1 MTATAIAEKK
11 VRKSAVER
19 KDVELSKL
27 LNEHRLI
34 KVDIQQEH
42 VTCTARVD
50 MPEYGIKRGEM
61 FHLVACG
68 SYPGYAYIVT
78 WDAAW
83 NKHACSCKSY
93 QFRHACQDADLV
105 NEVCKA
111 KYHQRKSVPARQ
123 FEDWGESDTA
133 AHVEDSIAS
142 GELDAIDAERAAWA
156 KMTPEQ
162 RRVAYSEQFDLSYGD
177 VA

>member
-1 MTATAIAEKK
+1 MIVATAEKK
-11 VRKSAVER
+11 VRKSAAER
-19 KDVELSKL
+19 KAAELVTL
-27 LNEHRLI
+27 LSEHRLV
-34 KVDIQQEH
+34 KVDMQQEH

-68 SYPGYAYIVT
+68 SHPGYAYIVT
-78 WDAAW
+78 WDTAW
-83 NKHACSCKSY
+83 NKHACSCQGY
-93 QFRHACQDADLV
+93 AARHFCKHADLV

-123 FEDWGESDTA
+123 FESWGESDTV

-142 GELDAIDAERAAWA
+142 GELDAIDAERAAWRA
-156 KMTPEQ
+156 MTKEE
-162 RRVAYSEQFDLSYGD
+162 RRAVYSATFDLGYGD